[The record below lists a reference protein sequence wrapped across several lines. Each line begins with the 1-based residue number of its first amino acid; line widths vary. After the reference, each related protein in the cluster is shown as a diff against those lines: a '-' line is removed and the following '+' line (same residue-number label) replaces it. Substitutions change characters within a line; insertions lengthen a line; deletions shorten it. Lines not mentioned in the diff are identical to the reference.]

1 MTGESVEEGTTER
14 SGRMQRPKAATE
26 SSDRKRGRMGKLL
39 VGLIL
44 GIAILPILVL
54 AYVMLGLAP
63 AAATAPP
70 MPFERFLAGTALQ
83 NRISREAPQRDLSVF
98 TNQDVAAGANIYKK
112 NCSMCHGLPTQ
123 PPPPIAKSMFP
134 QVPQLL
140 TPEGMVTDDPVGV
153 TYWKVQNGIRL
164 SGMPSFES
172 MLNEQQK
179 WDVSAF
185 LARADKLPPEA
196 QQALKAGSDVTT
208 AASSAE
214 PARK

>member
-1 MTGESVEEGTTER
+1 
-14 SGRMQRPKAATE
+14 
-26 SSDRKRGRMGKLL
+26 

-44 GIAILPILVL
+44 GIAILPIIVL
-54 AYVMLGLAP
+54 GYLMLGFAP

-70 MPFERFLAGTALQ
+70 MPFEQFLAGTALH
-83 NRISREAPQRDLSVF
+83 NRISREAPQRDLATF
-98 TNQDVAAGANIYKK
+98 TNQNIAAGADIYKK

-123 PPPPIAKSMFP
+123 PAPPIAKSMFP
-134 QVPQLL
+134 QAPQLL

-153 TYWKVQNGIRL
+153 SYWKVQNGIRL

-172 MLNEQQK
+172 ILNEQQK

-196 QQALKAGSDVTT
+196 ERALGAGSDITT
-208 AASSAE
+208 AGSSAE
-214 PARK
+214 PAKK